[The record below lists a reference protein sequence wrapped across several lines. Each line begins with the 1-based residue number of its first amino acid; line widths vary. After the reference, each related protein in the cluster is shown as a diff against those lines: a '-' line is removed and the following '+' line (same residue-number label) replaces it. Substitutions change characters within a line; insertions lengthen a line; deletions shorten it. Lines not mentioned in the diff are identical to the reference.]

1 MADSLSRFLLVL
13 MGLILSFDT
22 LGQNLLAD
30 LLAFGFVCSLVVV
43 LVFKLL
49 TLQEEQ
55 RAPAP

>member
-13 MGLILSFDT
+13 IGLILSFDT

>member
-30 LLAFGFVCSLVVV
+30 LLAFGFVCSLVVL